1 MSGAPGHLDVAVVG
15 KANLDYLVLGP
26 RLPKPGMSAGGDV
39 FHEGPGGKGA
49 NQAVAA
55 ARLGAAVAL
64 IARIGK
70 DRRGHTVL
78 ATLRAEGVDERWV
91 VRDPEAP
98 TGVALCQVGN
108 GGEKQIL
115 SAAGANARLSAADV
129 AAAAE
134 AIGRA
139 RVLLVQTGAP
149 LEAIVEAVRL
159 ARAAGALPLL
169 DCGPARPLPPELI
182 ARLHLVRANAL
193 EAQAITGIEVID
205 RASARAAAETLLA
218 AGARQAVVQAG
229 EYGDLALGPGI
240 ELWIPRF
247 EVARV
252 DATGAGDAFC
262 AALAVCFARG
272 ETLAQAAPFASAA
285 AALATTRLG
294 AQPGLP
300 HREEVLALLAAQAR

>member
-26 RLPKPGMSAGGDV
+26 RLPKPGMSVGGDV

-91 VRDPEAP
+91 VCDPEAP
-98 TGVALCQVGN
+98 TGVALCQVGS

-134 AIGRA
+134 AIQRA
-139 RVLLVQTGAP
+139 RVVLVQTGAP
-149 LEAIVEAVRL
+149 LEAIVEAVGL

-169 DCGPARPLPPELI
+169 DCGPARPLPRELI

-193 EAQAITGIEVID
+193 EAHAITGIEVVD
-205 RASARAAAETLLA
+205 RASARAAAEALLA
-218 AGARQAVVQAG
+218 AGARHAVVQAG
-229 EYGDLALGPGI
+229 EHGDLALGPGT
-240 ELWIPRF
+240 ELWLPRF

-262 AALAVCFARG
+262 AALAVCLARG
-272 ETLAQAAPFASAA
+272 ETLSQAALFGSAA

-300 HREEVLALLAAQAR
+300 RRGEVLALLAAQAR

>member
-1 MSGAPGHLDVAVVG
+1 MSGVLGHLDVAVVG
-15 KANLDYLVLGP
+15 KASLDYLVLGP
-26 RLPKPGMSAGGDV
+26 RLPKPGMSVGGDV

-64 IARIGK
+64 IARVGT

-91 VRDPEAP
+91 VRDAEAP

-139 RVLLVQTGAP
+139 SVLLVQTGAP
-149 LEAIVEAVRL
+149 LQAIVETGRL
-159 ARAAGALPLL
+159 ARAAGPPPLP
-169 DCGPARPLPPELI
+169 DPGPPQPLPPRLI
-182 ARLHLVRANAL
+182 PPPHLVRGHPL
-193 EAQAITGIEVID
+193 Q
-205 RASARAAAETLLA
+205 R
-218 AGARQAVVQAG
+218 
-229 EYGDLALGPGI
+229 
-240 ELWIPRF
+240 
-247 EVARV
+247 
-252 DATGAGDAFC
+252 
-262 AALAVCFARG
+262 
-272 ETLAQAAPFASAA
+272 
-285 AALATTRLG
+285 
-294 AQPGLP
+294 
-300 HREEVLALLAAQAR
+300 

>member
-115 SAAGANARLSAADV
+115 SAAGANARLSAA
-129 AAAAE
+129 
-134 AIGRA
+134 
-139 RVLLVQTGAP
+139 GAD
-149 LEAIVEAVRL
+149 
-159 ARAAGALPLL
+159 RAATP
-169 DCGPARPLPPELI
+169 
-182 ARLHLVRANAL
+182 
-193 EAQAITGIEVID
+193 
-205 RASARAAAETLLA
+205 
-218 AGARQAVVQAG
+218 GARERAG
-229 EYGDLALGPGI
+229 SAGDHRHRGHRPGLGPRG
-240 ELWIPRF
+240 R
-247 EVARV
+247 
-252 DATGAGDAFC
+252 GDA
-262 AALAVCFARG
+262 ARRRRAPGGGTGRRVRRPRAGPRHRAVDPALR
-272 ETLAQAAPFASAA
+272 
-285 AALATTRLG
+285 
-294 AQPGLP
+294 
-300 HREEVLALLAAQAR
+300 

>member
-1 MSGAPGHLDVAVVG
+1 MSGASGNLDVAVVG

-26 RLPKPGMSAGGDV
+26 KLPKPGMSVGGDV

-64 IARIGK
+64 IARLGK
-70 DRRGHTVL
+70 DARGQAIL

-98 TGVALCQVGN
+98 TGVALCQVGS

-115 SAAGANARLSAADV
+115 SAAGANARLCAADV

-134 AIGRA
+134 AIQRA
-139 RVLLVQTGAP
+139 RVVLVQTGAP
-149 LEAIVEAVRL
+149 LEAIVEAVGL
-159 ARAAGALPLL
+159 ACAAGALPLL
-169 DCGPARPLPPELI
+169 DCGPARVLPPELI

-193 EAQAITGIEVID
+193 EAQAITGIEVVD
-205 RASARAAAETLLA
+205 RASARTAAQALLA

-229 EYGDLALGPGI
+229 EHGDLALAPGI
-240 ELWIPRF
+240 ELWLPRF

-262 AALAVCFARG
+262 AALAVCLARG
-272 ETLAQAAPFASAA
+272 ETLSRAASFASAA